1 MGGRGYPHTFY
12 LFRCYISRI
21 PVLSPEFCQFRQYL
35 QVFSTF
41 KGENKIVTKSAPNM
55 VQFQKKKKKKKVSR
69 KFRCA
74 FSVSLS
80 PSPNWTFW
88 VGPALGLGLWFKTRL
103 VVKGSNHADFGKPS
117 KKKALHCL
125 FHFFMSLKKV
135 VEVIISFKSSFT

>member
-55 VQFQKKKKKKKVSR
+55 VQFQKKKKKKKVSENLDVLLV
-69 KFRCA
+69 
-74 FSVSLS
+74 SVSVLV
-80 PSPNWTFW
+80 PI
-88 VGPALGLGLWFKTRL
+88 GPFELGLLW
-103 VVKGSNHADFGKPS
+103 VWD
-117 KKKALHCL
+117 CD
-125 FHFFMSLKKV
+125 LKLDL
-135 VEVIISFKSSFT
+135 